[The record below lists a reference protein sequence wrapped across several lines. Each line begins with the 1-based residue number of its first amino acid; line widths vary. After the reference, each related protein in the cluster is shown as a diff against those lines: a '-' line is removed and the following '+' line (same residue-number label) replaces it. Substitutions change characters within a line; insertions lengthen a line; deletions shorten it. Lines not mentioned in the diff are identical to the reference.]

1 MASTTYQ
8 RIALTFSTPFA
19 KHGGAQ
25 QQWDLNFSL
34 SGTQIL
40 NQADALATALDLAS
54 VPLSFCNSTSYLQGW
69 LYYPQGSASNTFG
82 GTFNPTD
89 HPGTKAAY
97 SSPGNTSA
105 VQLEVCVLIRAPVG
119 HSVKGRAKYLY
130 KHVHDPLMSNSQAGQ
145 IAPTN
150 PASTVLAKWNT
161 GSGPNNVRP
170 CSPSDGTIGTWAWST
185 ALYTR
190 QMRRGVK
197 KKASP

>member
-1 MASTTYQ
+1 VSTTYQ

-25 QQWDLNFSL
+25 QEWDLLFSL

-40 NQADALATALDLAS
+40 NQADAEATALDLAS
-54 VPLSFCNSTSYLQGW
+54 VPLSLATPNTYLLSW
-69 LYYPQGSASNTFG
+69 LYYPQGSTSNTLG
-82 GTFNPTD
+82 GTFNPSD
-89 HPGTKAAY
+89 HVGTKTAY
-97 SSPGNTSA
+97 SSPGNTDA
-105 VQLEVCVLIRAPVG
+105 TQLEVIALLKAPVG

-130 KHVHDPLMSNSQAGQ
+130 KHCHDVLMSINNTGQ
-145 IAPTN
+145 IAPLN
-150 PASTVLAKWNT
+150 PMSTVLAKWNT

-170 CSPSDGTIGTWAWST
+170 CSPSDGTIGNWSIAN

-197 KKASP
+197 KKA